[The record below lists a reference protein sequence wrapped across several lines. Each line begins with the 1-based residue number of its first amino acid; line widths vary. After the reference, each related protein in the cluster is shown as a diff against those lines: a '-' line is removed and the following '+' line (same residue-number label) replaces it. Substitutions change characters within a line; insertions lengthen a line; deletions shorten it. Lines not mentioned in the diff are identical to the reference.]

1 MRSCRTGPADEEP
14 RSAPLYNPGTR
25 SGGFNLALT
34 AGSKLGPYEILSAL
48 GAGGM
53 GEVWRARDPR
63 LGREVAIKVLPES
76 LAADSDR
83 LSRFEQE
90 ARSASALN
98 HPGIVTIYEVG
109 KSDAVSYIAMELV
122 QGSTLRELIAAGPLA
137 PKRLMGIAAQ
147 VADALAKA
155 HTAGIVHRDL
165 KPENV
170 MVTRDGFAK
179 ILDFGLAKLVETG
192 DSDVTRAQ
200 TVGQPTQPG
209 MVLGTVGYM
218 SPEQASGR
226 PVDFRSD
233 QFSFGSVLYEMATG
247 KRAFSRGTTVETLTA
262 IIREEPEPIGSLSP
276 EAPAALRRV
285 IERCLT
291 KDPDERYLSTKDLA
305 LDLAHLRDHASEIS
319 GERGAVTAAARP
331 RRRLLALLFLP
342 GLFLAAAAGIVAGR
356 RMRREPASLA
366 VRFAVPIPSGK
377 TYAPSE
383 VSRGMS
389 ISPDGL
395 RLVIEAFS
403 KGRRRLFARTLDNE
417 DFSEL
422 EGSIDAT
429 AHFWSP
435 DSRFIA
441 FYAEGKLKKIPA
453 TGGPPVALCDAPF
466 ALVGTWNREGTILF
480 SNFNPPGIFRVPDT
494 GGRADLVLS
503 PDRAHGQTTLIWP
516 HFLPDGKRFLYIAGT
531 GALNIRELRVG
542 SLESKETA
550 LVSRFNSRVEY
561 AAPGYLVYARE
572 SSLFAQPFDERKAE
586 LRDEPRL
593 LASNVHYFFGPSHAA
608 FSVSQT
614 GVLVYQTASRP
625 SRLVWLDRQGKEV
638 GQLGEPAVVKGL
650 RISPDGA
657 RAAVDIEDR
666 RTGTSDLWVFELAR
680 SVSRRLHS
688 DPVDEVTPVWSP
700 DGSKLVYR
708 SDRGGPPD
716 IYEIAPGVPGSE
728 RPLLEQPGVQQP
740 EDFSRDGRF
749 LAYLNEAQSALWH
762 IWLLPLQGERKPV
775 AWLGSRFHETNPR
788 FSPDGRWIVFES
800 NESGIP
806 EIYAALTDGAGQQ
819 RRISPSGG
827 RLPRWRADG
836 REIYYIAPDGSFM
849 AVPVGAGPRLDAG
862 VAAPLFR
869 AEAEIQNYDAL
880 PDGSRF
886 LVSTPLEKNPESP
899 IRVIVNWLQ
908 ASGERK

>member
-1 MRSCRTGPADEEP
+1 MTIA
-14 RSAPLYNPGTR
+14 
-25 SGGFNLALT
+25 
-34 AGSKLGPYEILSAL
+34 AGSRLGSYEILSPL

-53 GEVWRARDPR
+53 GEVWRARDAR

-76 LAADSDR
+76 LAGDQDR
-83 LSRFEQE
+83 LSRFEKE

-109 KSDAVSYIAMELV
+109 TTDSVSWIAMELV
-122 QGSTLRELIAAGPLA
+122 QGSTLRELIAEGPMP
-137 PKRLMGIAAQ
+137 PKRLLVLAAQ
-147 VADALAKA
+147 IADALAKA
-155 HTAGIVHRDL
+155 HEAGIVHRDL
-165 KPENV
+165 KPENL
-170 MVTRDGFAK
+170 MVTPDGFVK
-179 ILDFGLAKLVETG
+179 ILDFGLAKLAGAGE
-192 DSDVTRAQ
+192 SDVTSAQ
-200 TVGQPTQPG
+200 TVGDPTTPG

-218 SPEQASGR
+218 SPEQATGR
-226 PVDFRSD
+226 RVDFRSD
-233 QFSFGSVLYEMATG
+233 QFAFGSVIYEMLTG
-247 KRAFSRGTTVETLTA
+247 KRAFSRGSTAETLVA
-262 IIREEPEPIGSLSP
+262 VIREEPEPLEAAAPLSP
-276 EAPAALRRV
+276 VALRWLL
-285 IERCLT
+285 ERCLA
-291 KDPDERYLSTKDLA
+291 KDPGHRYLSTRDLA
-305 LDLAHLRDHASEIS
+305 LDLANLRDHLSDLSREQVPLPVS
-319 GERGAVTAAARP
+319 PGSRS
-331 RRRLLALLFLP
+331 RRRWT
-342 GLFLAAAAGIVAGR
+342 AAAAGTALLLLLAALGLLFR
-356 RMRREPASLA
+356 RAPRENAAPPMR
-366 VRFAVPIPSGK
+366 FTVPVPPGT
-377 TYAPSE
+377 TYSPPE
-383 VSRGMS
+383 VSRGLS
-389 ISPDGL
+389 VSPDGT
-395 RLVIEAFS
+395 RLVIEAYS
-403 KGRRRLFARTLDNE
+403 KGRRRLFVRPLDSE
-417 DFSEL
+417 EATEL
-422 EGSIDAT
+422 EGSLDST
-429 AHFWSP
+429 GHFWSP
-435 DSRFIA
+435 DGRFIA
-441 FYAEGKLKKIPA
+441 FYADGKLKKIPA
-453 TGGPPVALCDAPF
+453 AGGPAVELCEAAF
-466 ALVGTWNREGTILF
+466 ALVGTWNRDGTILF

-494 GGRADLVLS
+494 GGRAELVLA
-503 PDRAHGQTTLIWP
+503 PDHAHGQTTLIWP

-531 GALNIRELRVG
+531 GGLNIRELRVG

-550 LVSRFNSRVEY
+550 LVSRLNSRVEY
-561 AAPGYLVYARE
+561 GAPGYLVYARE
-572 SSLFAQPFDERKAE
+572 SSLFAQPFDERKAA
-586 LRDEPRL
+586 LSDEPRQI
-593 LASNVHYFFGPSHAA
+593 ASNVHYFFGPSHAA

-614 GVLVYQTASRP
+614 GVLVYQTAART

-680 SVSRRLHS
+680 SVSTRLHS
-688 DPVDEVTPVWSP
+688 DPVDEFMPVWSP

-775 AWLGSRFHETNPR
+775 AWLGSRFHETSPR

-836 REIYYIAPDGSFM
+836 REIYYIAPDGSVM

-886 LVSTPLEKNPESP
+886 LVSTPLEKNPRSP
-899 IRVIVNWLQ
+899 IRVIVNWTGLL
-908 ASGERK
+908 AREK